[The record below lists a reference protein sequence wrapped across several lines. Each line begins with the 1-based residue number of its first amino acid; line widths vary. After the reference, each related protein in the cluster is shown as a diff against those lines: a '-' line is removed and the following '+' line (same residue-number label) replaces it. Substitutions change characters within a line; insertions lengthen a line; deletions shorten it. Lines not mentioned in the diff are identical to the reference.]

1 MDLPDAV
8 LILRIC
14 CGVLLLWAGLH
25 KLVNLGA
32 TREAI
37 LGYRV
42 IPFRF
47 VRVAAVVLSAAEFV
61 TGVLLVIGV
70 MPGIASVAALAV
82 FAGFA
87 GGIASTL
94 VRGIKT
100 ACSCFSTSPFEST
113 SVVTLARAVVLVAM
127 SASVVAAS
135 RENLPAVP
143 GSRLIPDVTVA
154 VGAAVLLR
162 LVGLVP
168 QALLYLREKPVV
180 APARGHRVSLRHLPL
195 EPPLPLISNDEVDTL
210 VEVTVSQGGM
220 RGER

>member
-70 MPGIASVAALAV
+70 MPGIASVAALAR
-82 FAGFA
+82 
-87 GGIASTL
+87 L
-94 VRGIKT
+94 RG
-100 ACSCFSTSPFEST
+100 
-113 SVVTLARAVVLVAM
+113 LRWRHRL
-127 SASVVAAS
+127 
-135 RENLPAVP
+135 NP
-143 GSRLIPDVTVA
+143 GPGDQDGVQ
-154 VGAAVLLR
+154 LL
-162 LVGLVP
+162 
-168 QALLYLREKPVV
+168 Q
-180 APARGHRVSLRHLPL
+180 HLP
-195 EPPLPLISNDEVDTL
+195 V
-210 VEVTVSQGGM
+210 
-220 RGER
+220 